1 MSTNTVP
8 AVVRSE
14 WTKLRT
20 IRSTVWML
28 ALTFVIS
35 VGLAVT
41 SGASVR
47 AAYQGGNAAIVRPD
61 FDRVYSGFVGLLYG
75 QLALI
80 AFGVLLM
87 TTEYGS
93 GTIRATIAAIPQRG
107 LAYAGKLLVGCG
119 IALVVAVATAFVSW
133 PANQAALGPYGIS
146 ISTSGVLR
154 AIAGAAVYLTLVS
167 ALSAGL
173 GALLRNSALTLGI
186 LIPLFFIIGPIL
198 SRIPG
203 VDKAARFLPDQAGNQ
218 IMTVGAHKAGT
229 LTPLQGLLV
238 VIAWTV
244 AAVLAG
250 YLRLRRRDV

>member
-1 MSTNTVP
+1 MSTNAVP
-8 AVVRSE
+8 AVLRSE

-41 SGASVR
+41 SGVSVR
-47 AAYQGGNAAIVRPD
+47 TAYQNGNSSMVRAD
-61 FDRVYSGFVGLLYG
+61 FDPVYSGFVGLLYG
-75 QLALI
+75 QFALI
-80 AFGVLLM
+80 AFGCLLV
-87 TTEYGS
+87 TSEYGS

-119 IALVVAVATAFVSW
+119 TALVVAVATAFVSW
-133 PANQAALGPYGIS
+133 PANEAALGPYGVS
-146 ISTSGVLR
+146 IGTPGVLR
-154 AIAGAAVYLTLVS
+154 AVAGAALYLTLVC
-167 ALSAGL
+167 ALSVGV
-173 GALLRNSALTLGI
+173 GTVLRNSALTLGI

-218 IMTVGAHKAGT
+218 IMTVGEHKAGT
-229 LTPLQGLLV
+229 LTPLEGLLV
-238 VIAWTV
+238 LIAWTV
-244 AAVLAG
+244 LAVG
-250 YLRLRRRDV
+250 GGHLRLRRRDV

>member
-1 MSTNTVP
+1 MSSNAVP
-8 AVVRSE
+8 AVLRSE

-41 SGASVR
+41 SGFSVR
-47 AAYQGGNAAIVRPD
+47 NAYESGNAAMVRQD
-61 FDRVYSGFVGLLYG
+61 FDPVYSGFVGLLYG

-80 AFGVLLM
+80 AFGALLV

-93 GTIRATIAAIPQRG
+93 GTIRATIAAVPRRG

-119 IALVVAVATAFVSW
+119 VALVVAVPTAFVSW
-133 PANQAALGPYGIS
+133 PANQAGLGSYGVS
-146 ISTSGVLR
+146 ISTPGVLR
-154 AIAGAAVYLTLVS
+154 AVTGAAAYLVLIC
-167 ALSAGL
+167 AFSAGV
-173 GALLRNSALTLGI
+173 AAVLRNSALALGI

-203 VDKAARFLPDQAGNQ
+203 IDEAARFLPDQAGVQ
-218 IMTVGAHKAGT
+218 IMAVGPQDDGA
-229 LTPLQGLLV
+229 LSPLIGLLV

-244 AAVLAG
+244 AAVAAG
-250 YLRLRRRDV
+250 YLQLRRRDV

>member
-1 MSTNTVP
+1 MTTN
-8 AVVRSE
+8 AVTAVLRSE

-20 IRSTVWML
+20 IRSTLWML

-41 SGASVR
+41 SGGSVR
-47 AAYQGGNAAIVRPD
+47 AAYQSGNSSMVRPD
-61 FDRVYSGFVGLLYG
+61 FDPVYSGFVGLLYG

-80 AFGVLLM
+80 AFGGLLV

-107 LAYAGKLLVGCG
+107 LAYAGKLLVGCVA
-119 IALVVAVATAFVSW
+119 ALVVAIATAFVSW
-133 PANQAALGPYGIS
+133 PANEAALGPYGVS
-146 ISTSGVLR
+146 ISTPGVLR
-154 AIAGAAVYLTLVS
+154 AVAGAALYLTLVC

-173 GALLRNSALTLGI
+173 GTVLRNSALTLGI

-203 VDKAARFLPDQAGNQ
+203 VDKAARFLPDQAGDQ

-244 AAVLAG
+244 LAVGAG

>member
-8 AVVRSE
+8 AVMRSE

-41 SGASVR
+41 SGGSVR

-61 FDRVYSGFVGLLYG
+61 FDPVYSGFVGLLYG

-80 AFGVLLM
+80 AFGALLM

-93 GTIRATIAAIPQRG
+93 GTIQATIAAIPQRG

-133 PANQAALGPYGIS
+133 TANQAALGPYGIS
-146 ISTSGVLR
+146 SARGVLR
-154 AIAGAAVYLTLVS
+154 AIAGAALYLTLVS

-173 GALLRNSALTLGI
+173 GAMLRNSALTLGI

-244 AAVLAG
+244 TAVLAG